1 MSIQV
6 SIYNPSDKPIQI
18 RCNRGDFF
26 DVPAMDPATG
36 SPGVTIGKV
45 TWDPDGWGA
54 SLDNVLGPGINA
66 VYACLDIGMTH
77 ATEVTLPDYSPEALP
92 PLKDV
97 ALYIAYGKASN
108 PGFAEAAWSVLY
120 NGEKVA
126 GAEHAITPLDPPE
139 LDAK

>member
-1 MSIQV
+1 VNVQV

-18 RCNRGDFF
+18 RCNRGEFF

-36 SPGVTIGKV
+36 KPGIASGKV
-45 TWDPDGWGA
+45 AWDPDGWGA
-54 SLDNVLGPGINA
+54 SLDSVLGPGLNG

-77 ATEVTLPDYSPEALP
+77 ATEVTLPEVNPEALP

-97 ALYIAYGKASN
+97 ALYITYEKASN
-108 PGFAEAAWSVLY
+108 PRLAEATWSAFY

-126 GAEHAITPLDPPE
+126 GAERVITPPR
-139 LDAK
+139 AA